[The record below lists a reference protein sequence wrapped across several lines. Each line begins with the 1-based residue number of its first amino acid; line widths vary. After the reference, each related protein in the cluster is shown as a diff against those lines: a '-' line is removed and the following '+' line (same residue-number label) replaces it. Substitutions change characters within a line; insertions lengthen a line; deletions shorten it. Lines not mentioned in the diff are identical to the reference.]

1 MVMLP
6 ELLPGLLP
14 VPIPVMVMLPVML
27 PALLPLL
34 IPVLLPAVTGAGR
47 EYSLP
52 YTPKFARCNNPSTE
66 FYDEELN
73 KCCSQCPPGQ
83 YRTGSCSHTV
93 DTKCSPCRPKTYT
106 AIWNRSPQCFA
117 CSPPCRK
124 GLVQNQTCTRS
135 QDRICSCPPHKYCVS
150 KLDGYCEVCRAHKK
164 CGKGYRVSRRG
175 TDSTDT
181 ECKPCP
187 PGTFSPEESY
197 NTSCTPHTRCESVA
211 VPGNS
216 RNDTVCSDSGTATV
230 LPHTILDKLLTQS
243 SASHKPEI
251 ITQPVTL
258 NSVPDLSHITG
269 AVAGPLLLVL
279 IIAILGY
286 CLVSKKKDNSLGA
299 GQFRV
304 QMLQMEQGWVLMNC
318 LCSLAALGY
327 SAPATEPDLPFPPPE
342 KQHDKRVRDTELQN
356 SKNSEQEQQ
365 HLLETSG
372 SSSSI
377 LNNPTGCA
385 NISVISKTNN
395 EKKNPGGFQQQHSPP
410 EGSKLQSGDR
420 HSSASSEHCGNGGT
434 QVNVT
439 CIVTFCSPDS
449 SSQCPEQNSSTSRD
463 YGYTPCYSPTGEE
476 THLSKEENA
485 LKKETEIHIPVENE
499 DNLLQ
504 NLLPEEKKIPL
515 GIQDA
520 GMKTS

>member
-1 MVMLP
+1 MGP
-6 ELLPGLLP
+6 RRALLREP
-14 VPIPVMVMLPVML
+14 VPGPILPPIPPPI
-27 PALLPLL
+27 PALMLVL
-34 IPVLLPAVTGAGR
+34 IPVLMPVLIPAAAGR

-52 YTPKFARCNNPSTE
+52 YTPQFAQCNNPSTE

-73 KCCSQCPPGQ
+73 KCCSQCPPG
-83 YRTGSCSHTV
+83 
-93 DTKCSPCRPKTYT
+93 
-106 AIWNRSPQCFA
+106 
-117 CSPPCRK
+117 
-124 GLVQNQTCTRS
+124 LVQKQTCTRS
-135 QDRICSCPPHKYCVS
+135 QDRVCSCPPHKYCVS
-150 KLDGYCEVCRAHKK
+150 KLDEYCEACRTHKK

-197 NTSCTPHTRCESVA
+197 NTSCIPHTICKSVA

-230 LPHTILDKLLTQS
+230 LPHTILNLLLTQS

-251 ITQPVTL
+251 ITQPVVL

-286 CLVSKKKDNSLGA
+286 CLVSKKK
-299 GQFRV
+299 
-304 QMLQMEQGWVLMNC
+304 
-318 LCSLAALGY
+318 AAPVY
-327 SAPATEPDLPFPPPE
+327 SAAATEADLRFPPPE
-342 KQHDKRVRDTELQN
+342 KQCDKKVKDTELQN
-356 SKNSEQEQQ
+356 SRSSEQEQQ

-377 LNNPTGCA
+377 LNPTGSPT
-385 NISVISKTNN
+385 ISVTS
-395 EKKNPGGFQQQHSPP
+395 KKNYENKNSGEFQQQHSPP
-410 EGSKLQSGDR
+410 EGSKFLSGDR
-420 HSSASSEHCGNGGT
+420 HSSASSEHSANGGT

-439 CIVTFCSPDS
+439 CIVKFCRPDC
-449 SSQCPEQNSSTSRD
+449 SSQCPEQVSSASRD
-463 YGYTPCYSPTGEE
+463 YGHTPWNSPTGEE
-476 THLSKEENA
+476 TLLSKEDNA
-485 LKKETEIHIPVENE
+485 LNKETKIHIAVENE

-504 NLLPEEKKIPL
+504 DSLPEEKKVPL

>member
-1 MVMLP
+1 
-6 ELLPGLLP
+6 
-14 VPIPVMVMLPVML
+14 
-27 PALLPLL
+27 
-34 IPVLLPAVTGAGR
+34 
-47 EYSLP
+47 EYSVP
-52 YTPKFARCNNPSTE
+52 YTPQFAQCNDPSTE

-106 AIWNRSPQCFA
+106 AIWNSSPQCFA

-135 QDRICSCPPHKYCVS
+135 QDRICSCPPHKFCVS
-150 KLDGYCEVCRAHKK
+150 RLDGDCEVCRAHRK

-197 NTSCTPHTRCESVA
+197 NTTCTPHTICKSVA

-230 LPHTILDKLLTQS
+230 LPHTILNLLLTQS

-251 ITQPVTL
+251 ITRPVTL
-258 NSVPDLSHITG
+258 NSVPDLSYITG
-269 AVAGPLLLVL
+269 AVAGPLLLLL
-279 IIAILGY
+279 IIVISGY
-286 CLVSKKKDNSLGA
+286 CLVSKKKGKIHEVKTSK
-299 GQFRV
+299 
-304 QMLQMEQGWVLMNC
+304 
-318 LCSLAALGY
+318 S
-327 SAPATEPDLPFPPPE
+327 PFPSPG
-342 KQHDKRVRDTELQN
+342 KQCDKKVRDTELQN
-356 SKNSEQEQQ
+356 SRSSEQEQQ

-377 LNNPTGCA
+377 LNNPAGSA
-385 NISVISKTNN
+385 SISVICKKND
-395 EKKNPGGFQQQHSPP
+395 EKKNPGEFQQQHSPP
-410 EGSKLQSGDR
+410 EGSKFQSGDR
-420 HSSASSEHCGNGGT
+420 HSSASSEHSGNGRT

-439 CIVTFCSPDS
+439 CIVKFCSPDCS
-449 SSQCPEQNSSTSRD
+449 CQCPEQTSVTGRD
-463 YGYTPCYSPTGEE
+463 YGEAPCCSPAGEE
-476 THLSKEENA
+476 ILLSKEENA
-485 LKKETEIHIPVENE
+485 LKRETEIHIAVENE
-499 DNLLQ
+499 DSLLQ
-504 NLLPEEKKIPL
+504 DLLPEEKKVPL
-515 GIQDA
+515 VIQDA

>member
-1 MVMLP
+1 
-6 ELLPGLLP
+6 
-14 VPIPVMVMLPVML
+14 
-27 PALLPLL
+27 
-34 IPVLLPAVTGAGR
+34 

-52 YTPKFARCNNPSTE
+52 YTPQFAQCNDPITE

-93 DTKCSPCRPKTYT
+93 DTKCSPCRAKTYT

-197 NTSCTPHTRCESVA
+197 NTSCTPHTICKSVA

-216 RNDTVCSDSGTATV
+216 RNDTVCSDSGAATA
-230 LPHTILDKLLTQS
+230 LPHTLLNLLLTQS

-251 ITQPVTL
+251 ITQPVMS
-258 NSVPDLSHITG
+258 NSVPDLSHTTG
-269 AVAGPLLLVL
+269 AVAGPLLLLL

-286 CLVSKKKDNSLGA
+286 CLVSKKKGKIHETKTSKS
-299 GQFRV
+299 V
-304 QMLQMEQGWVLMNC
+304 K
-318 LCSLAALGY
+318 
-327 SAPATEPDLPFPPPE
+327 TPFPPPE
-342 KQHDKRVRDTELQN
+342 KQCDKKVRNRDFQN
-356 SKNSEQEQQ
+356 SRSSEQEQQ

-377 LNNPTGCA
+377 LNNSTGSPG
-385 NISVISKTNN
+385 ISVISKGNDV
-395 EKKNPGGFQQQHSPP
+395 KKNPEGFQQHSLP
-410 EGSKLQSGDR
+410 EGCKLHRGDR
-420 HSSASSEHCGNGGT
+420 HSSASSEHSGNGGT

-439 CIVTFCSPDS
+439 CIVKVCSPDCC
-449 SSQCPEQNSSTSRD
+449 SQCPEQNSSASRD
-463 YGYTPCYSPTGEE
+463 YGNTPSCSPAGE
-476 THLSKEENA
+476 TPLSKEENA
-485 LKKETEIHIPVENE
+485 LKIETHIPVEND

-504 NLLPEEKKIPL
+504 DLLPEEKKVPL

>member
-1 MVMLP
+1 MGPRWAPLPGLLPVPIAVMVMLP
-6 ELLPGLLP
+6 ALPPVPIAVMVMLPALPP

-106 AIWNRSPQCFA
+106 AIWNHSPQCFA

-150 KLDGYCEVCRAHKK
+150 KLDEYCEVCRAHKK
-164 CGKGYRVSRRG
+164 CGKGYRVSRKG

-197 NTSCTPHTRCESVA
+197 NTSCIPHTRCKSVA

-258 NSVPDLSHITG
+258 NSVSDLSHITG

-286 CLVSKKKDNSLGA
+286 CLVSKKKA
-299 GQFRV
+299 
-304 QMLQMEQGWVLMNC
+304 
-318 LCSLAALGY
+318 LAY
-327 SAPATEPDLPFPPPE
+327 SAPATEPDLPFTPPE
-342 KQHDKRVRDTELQN
+342 KQRDKRVRDTELQN

-395 EKKNPGGFQQQHSPP
+395 ENKNPGGFQQQHSPP

-420 HSSASSEHCGNGGT
+420 HSSASSA
-434 QVNVT
+434 QIAAPSALSQ
-439 CIVTFCSPDS
+439 IVQLAGIMDTLPVIPQQGKKATFPKRKM
-449 SSQCPEQNSSTSRD
+449 P
-463 YGYTPCYSPTGEE
+463 
-476 THLSKEENA
+476 
-485 LKKETEIHIPVENE
+485 
-499 DNLLQ
+499 
-504 NLLPEEKKIPL
+504 
-515 GIQDA
+515 
-520 GMKTS
+520 

>member
-1 MVMLP
+1 
-6 ELLPGLLP
+6 
-14 VPIPVMVMLPVML
+14 
-27 PALLPLL
+27 
-34 IPVLLPAVTGAGR
+34 
-47 EYSLP
+47 EYSVP
-52 YTPKFARCNNPSTE
+52 YTPQFAQCNDPSTE

-83 YRTGSCSHTV
+83 YRTGSCSHTM

-135 QDRICSCPPHKYCVS
+135 QDRICSCPPHKFCVS
-150 KLDGYCEVCRAHKK
+150 KLDQYCQVCRAHKK
-164 CGKGYRVSRRG
+164 CGKGYRVSRKG
-175 TDSTDT
+175 TESTDT

-187 PGTFSPEESY
+187 PGTFSSEESY
-197 NTSCTPHTRCESVA
+197 NTTCTPHTICKSVA

-230 LPHTILDKLLTQS
+230 LPHTILNLLLTQS

-251 ITQPVTL
+251 VTRPVVL

-279 IIAILGY
+279 IIVILGY
-286 CLVSKKKDNSLGA
+286 CLVSKRKGKIHEVKTSK
-299 GQFRV
+299 
-304 QMLQMEQGWVLMNC
+304 
-318 LCSLAALGY
+318 S
-327 SAPATEPDLPFPPPE
+327 PFPPPG
-342 KQHDKRVRDTELQN
+342 KQCDTKVRDTELQN
-356 SKNSEQEQQ
+356 SRSSGQEQQ

-377 LNNPTGCA
+377 LNDPSGSA
-385 NISVISKTNN
+385 SISVICKKND
-395 EKKNPGGFQQQHSPP
+395 EQKNPGEFQQQHSPP
-410 EGSKLQSGDR
+410 EGSEFQSGDR
-420 HSSASSEHCGNGGT
+420 HSSESSEHSGSGRT

-439 CIVTFCSPDS
+439 CIVKFCSPDC
-449 SSQCPEQNSSTSRD
+449 SSQCPEQTSSSSRDCGDRD
-463 YGYTPCYSPTGEE
+463 YGQSPWYSPTGEE
-476 THLSKEENA
+476 TLLSKEENA
-485 LKKETEIHIPVENE
+485 LKRETETHIAVENE

-504 NLLPEEKKIPL
+504 DVLPEEKVPL
-515 GIQDA
+515 VIQDA

>member
-1 MVMLP
+1 YTERKVLVIALIFRYLS
-6 ELLPGLLP
+6 LLGLKF
-14 VPIPVMVMLPVML
+14 
-27 PALLPLL
+27 
-34 IPVLLPAVTGAGR
+34 G

-52 YTPKFARCNNPSTE
+52 YTPQFAQCNDPSTE

-83 YRTGSCSHTV
+83 YRTGSCSHTM
-93 DTKCSPCRPKTYT
+93 DTKCSPCRPKTFT

-150 KLDGYCEVCRAHKK
+150 KLDEYCEVCRAHKK

-197 NTSCTPHTRCESVA
+197 NTSCIPHTICKSVA
-211 VPGNS
+211 VPGSS

-230 LPHTILDKLLTQS
+230 LPHNILNLLLNQS

-251 ITQPVTL
+251 ITQPVIL

-279 IIAILGY
+279 IIGILGY
-286 CLVSKKKDNSLGA
+286 CLISKKKVGFFLKINISH
-299 GQFRV
+299 F
-304 QMLQMEQGWVLMNC
+304 
-318 LCSLAALGY
+318 
-327 SAPATEPDLPFPPPE
+327 SANVATFSPCK
-342 KQHDKRVRDTELQN
+342 KQCAKKVRDADLQN
-356 SKNSEQEQQ
+356 SRSSEQE

-377 LNNPTGCA
+377 LNNPTGSA
-385 NISVISKTNN
+385 SISVISQRNDV
-395 EKKNPGGFQQQHSPP
+395 KKNPEGFQQQHSPP
-410 EGSKLQSGDR
+410 EGSKLHSGDR
-420 HSSASSEHCGNGGT
+420 HSSASSEHSGSGGT

-439 CIVTFCSPDS
+439 CIVKVCSPDC
-449 SSQCPEQNSSTSRD
+449 SSQCPEQNSSASRD
-463 YGYTPCYSPTGEE
+463 YGNTPSYSPTGEE
-476 THLSKEENA
+476 TPLSKEENA
-485 LKKETEIHIPVENE
+485 LKNETEIHIAVENE
-499 DNLLQ
+499 DSLLQ
-504 NLLPEEKKIPL
+504 DLLSEENKVPL

>member
-1 MVMLP
+1 
-6 ELLPGLLP
+6 
-14 VPIPVMVMLPVML
+14 
-27 PALLPLL
+27 
-34 IPVLLPAVTGAGR
+34 

-52 YTPKFARCNNPSTE
+52 YTPQFAQCNDPSTE

-83 YRTGSCSHTV
+83 YRTESCSHIV

-106 AIWNRSPQCFA
+106 AIWNLSPQCFA

-135 QDRICSCPPHKYCVS
+135 QDRICSCPPHKFCVS
-150 KLDGYCEVCRAHKK
+150 KLDEYCEVCRAHKK

-187 PGTFSPEESY
+187 PGTFSSEESY
-197 NTSCTPHTRCESVA
+197 NTTCTPHTICKSVA

-230 LPHTILDKLLTQS
+230 LPHTILNLLLTQS

-251 ITQPVTL
+251 ITRPVML

-269 AVAGPLLLVL
+269 AVVGSLLLVL
-279 IIAILGY
+279 IILGFGY
-286 CLVSKKKDNSLGA
+286 CLVSKKKGKTHEVKTSK
-299 GQFRV
+299 
-304 QMLQMEQGWVLMNC
+304 
-318 LCSLAALGY
+318 S
-327 SAPATEPDLPFPPPE
+327 PFPPPRKE
-342 KQHDKRVRDTELQN
+342 SDKEVRDTELQN
-356 SKNSEQEQQ
+356 SRSSEQEQQ
-365 HLLETSG
+365 CLLETSG
-372 SSSSI
+372 SSTSI
-377 LNNPTGCA
+377 LNNPA
-385 NISVISKTNN
+385 ESASISVICTKNE

-410 EGSKLQSGDR
+410 EDSKFQSGDR
-420 HSSASSEHCGNGGT
+420 HSSASSEHSGNGRT

-439 CIVTFCSPDS
+439 CIVKFCNPDC
-449 SSQCPEQNSSTSRD
+449 SSQCPEQTGSTSRD
-463 YGYTPCYSPTGEE
+463 YGHNPSCSPTGEE
-476 THLSKEENA
+476 TLLSKEENA
-485 LKKETEIHIPVENE
+485 LKRENEIHIAVENE

-504 NLLPEEKKIPL
+504 DLLPEE
-515 GIQDA
+515 
-520 GMKTS
+520 

>member
-1 MVMLP
+1 MGP
-6 ELLPGLLP
+6 RRALLREPGP
-14 VPIPVMVMLPVML
+14 GPIPPPIPPLMLVLMPVLM
-27 PALLPLL
+27 PVL
-34 IPVLLPAVTGAGR
+34 IPAAAGR

-52 YTPKFARCNNPSTE
+52 YTPQFAQCNNPSTE

-106 AIWNRSPQCFA
+106 AIWNYSPQCFA

-124 GLVQNQTCTRS
+124 GLVQKQTCTRS

-150 KLDGYCEVCRAHKK
+150 KLDEYCEVCRTHKK

-187 PGTFSPEESY
+187 AGTFSPEESY
-197 NTSCTPHTRCESVA
+197 NTSCIPHTICKSVA

-230 LPHTILDKLLTQS
+230 LPHTILNLLLTQS

-251 ITQPVTL
+251 ITQPVVL

-279 IIAILGY
+279 IIAVLGY
-286 CLVSKKKDNSLGA
+286 CLVSKKK
-299 GQFRV
+299 
-304 QMLQMEQGWVLMNC
+304 
-318 LCSLAALGY
+318 AALVY
-327 SAPATEPDLPFPPPE
+327 SAAATEADLRFPPPE
-342 KQHDKRVRDTELQN
+342 KQCDKKVKDTELQN
-356 SKNSEQEQQ
+356 SRSSEQEQQ

-377 LNNPTGCA
+377 LNPTGSPT
-385 NISVISKTNN
+385 ISVTS
-395 EKKNPGGFQQQHSPP
+395 KKNYENKNSGEFQQQHSPS
-410 EGSKLQSGDR
+410 EGSKFLSGDR
-420 HSSASSEHCGNGGT
+420 HSSASSEHSGNGGT

-439 CIVTFCSPDS
+439 CIVKFCRPDC
-449 SSQCPEQNSSTSRD
+449 SSQCPEQVSSASRD
-463 YGYTPCYSPTGEE
+463 YGHTPWYSPAGEE
-476 THLSKEENA
+476 TLLSKEDNA
-485 LKKETEIHIPVENE
+485 LNKETEIHITVENE

-504 NLLPEEKKIPL
+504 DSLPEEKKVPL

>member
-1 MVMLP
+1 ML
-6 ELLPGLLP
+6 LG
-14 VPIPVMVMLPVML
+14 PIPAMLLGPIPAML
-27 PALLPLL
+27 LGPIPALLP
-34 IPVLLPAVTGAGR
+34 VLLPGPIPALIGAAAGR

-52 YTPKFARCNNPSTE
+52 YTPRFAQCNNPSTE
-66 FYDEELN
+66 FYHEELN

-106 AIWNRSPQCFA
+106 AIWNHSPQCFA

-150 KLDGYCEVCRAHKK
+150 KLDEYCELCRTHKK

-197 NTSCTPHTRCESVA
+197 TTSCTPHTICKSVA

-230 LPHTILDKLLTQS
+230 LPHTVLNLLLTQS

-251 ITQPVTL
+251 VTRAVTL

-286 CLVSKKKDNSLGA
+286 CVVSKKK
-299 GQFRV
+299 
-304 QMLQMEQGWVLMNC
+304 
-318 LCSLAALGY
+318 ALVY
-327 SAPATEPDLPFPPPE
+327 SAAATEADLPFPPPE
-342 KQHDKRVRDTELQN
+342 KQCDKEVRDTEWQN
-356 SKNSEQEQQ
+356 SRSSEQEQQ

-372 SSSSI
+372 SSSSV
-377 LNNPTGCA
+377 LNTTGSA
-385 NISVISKTNN
+385 TISAISKKNY

-410 EGSKLQSGDR
+410 EGPKFQSGDR
-420 HSSASSEHCGNGGT
+420 HSSVSSEHSGSGGT

-439 CIVTFCSPDS
+439 CIVKFCRADC
-449 SSQCPEQNSSTSRD
+449 SSQCPEQTGSARRD
-463 YGYTPCYSPTGEE
+463 YGHASCYSPAGQE
-476 THLSKEENA
+476 TLLSKEENA
-485 LKKETEIHIPVENE
+485 LNKKPEIHIAVDNE

-504 NLLPEEKKIPL
+504 DFLPEEKKVPL
-515 GIQDA
+515 GIQDD

>member
-1 MVMLP
+1 
-6 ELLPGLLP
+6 
-14 VPIPVMVMLPVML
+14 
-27 PALLPLL
+27 
-34 IPVLLPAVTGAGR
+34 
-47 EYSLP
+47 YSVP
-52 YTPKFARCNNPSTE
+52 YTPQFAQCNDPSTE
-66 FYDEELN
+66 FYDEDLN
-73 KCCSQCPPGQ
+73 KCCSQCPPGH
-83 YRTGSCSHTV
+83 YRTESCSPTT

-135 QDRICSCPPHKYCVS
+135 QDRICSCPPHKYCIS
-150 KLDGYCEVCRAHKK
+150 RLDEYCEVCRAHKK

-187 PGTFSPEESY
+187 PGTFSAEESY
-197 NTSCTPHTRCESVA
+197 NTTCTPHTICKSVA

-230 LPHTILDKLLTQS
+230 LPHTILNLLLTQS

-251 ITQPVTL
+251 RTQPVTL
-258 NSVPDLSHITG
+258 NSVPDLSLITG

-279 IIAILGY
+279 IIVILGY
-286 CLVSKKKDNSLGA
+286 CLVSKKKGKIHEVKINKS
-299 GQFRV
+299 
-304 QMLQMEQGWVLMNC
+304 
-318 LCSLAALGY
+318 
-327 SAPATEPDLPFPPPE
+327 PFPPPG
-342 KQHDKRVRDTELQN
+342 KQCDKEVRDTELQN
-356 SKNSEQEQQ
+356 SRSSEEEQQ

-377 LNNPTGCA
+377 LNNPTGSA
-385 NISVISKTNN
+385 SISVICKKND

-410 EGSKLQSGDR
+410 EGSEFQSGDR
-420 HSSASSEHCGNGGT
+420 HSSASSEHSGNGRT

-439 CIVTFCSPDS
+439 CIVKFCSPDC
-449 SSQCPEQNSSTSRD
+449 SSQCPEQSSSTSRD
-463 YGYTPCYSPTGEE
+463 YGHTPYYCPTGEE
-476 THLSKEENA
+476 TLLSKEENA
-485 LKKETEIHIPVENE
+485 SKRETEIHIAVENE

-504 NLLPEEKKIPL
+504 DLLPEEKKVPL
-515 GIQDA
+515 VIQHA
-520 GMKTS
+520 GMNTS